1 MVSFTAQIAALSASL
16 IVGASAL
23 NGIVAPDS
31 VQAGESFNITFENA
45 DDSQYRVYLAAR
57 LSGSNGPTC
66 YLQNSTTLSS
76 PTNISI
82 PSDVGPSADYYS
94 IAISDLS
101 TSQGATYSNMFN
113 FTGGTG
119 NYTAY
124 ENNLGGASFWSADDL
139 PCSAYPCARQCAMAS
154 YPDDLTDQDAYDT
167 MKECINDCSGVSPD
181 ESQTTPAQAPASS
194 STGSSASSTSSG
206 AAAKPEI
213 TFSGAFGLAGI
224 VAMLL

>member
-1 MVSFTAQIAALSASL
+1 MVSFAAQIAVLSASL
-16 IVGASAL
+16 VVGANAL
-23 NGIVAPDS
+23 SGIVAPDS
-31 VQAGESFNITFENA
+31 VQAGESFNVTFENA

-76 PTNISI
+76 PANISI

-94 IAISDLS
+94 IAISVLS
-101 TSQGATYSNMFN
+101 TSQSATYSNMFN

-139 PCSAYPCARQCAMAS
+139 PCSAYPCARECAMAS

-194 STGSSASSTSSG
+194 STGSSASWTSSG
-206 AAAKPEI
+206 AAATPGI
-213 TFSGAFGLAGI
+213 AFSGAFGLAGV

>member
-1 MVSFTAQIAALSASL
+1 MVSFTAQIVALSASL
-16 IVGASAL
+16 VVGANAL
-23 NGIVAPDS
+23 SGIAAPDS
-31 VQAGESFNITFENA
+31 VQAGESFNVTFENA

-76 PTNISI
+76 PINVSI
-82 PSDVGPSADYYS
+82 PSDVGPSGDYYS

-101 TSQGATYSNMFN
+101 TSQSATYS
-113 FTGGTG
+113 
-119 NYTAY
+119 
-124 ENNLGGASFWSADDL
+124 GASFWSADDL

-206 AAAKPEI
+206 AAAQPEI
-213 TFSGAFGLAGI
+213 AFSGAFGLAGV

>member
-1 MVSFTAQIAALSASL
+1 MVSLAAQIIAFSASL
-16 IVGASAL
+16 VVGTNAL

-31 VQAGESFNITFENA
+31 VQAGESFNVTFENA

-76 PTNISI
+76 PANISI
-82 PSDVGPSADYYS
+82 PSDVGPSGNYYS
-94 IAISDLS
+94 IAISDLL
-101 TSQGATYSNMFN
+101 TSQSATYSNMFN

-124 ENNLGGASFWSADDL
+124 ENNLGGASFWSPNDL
-139 PCSAYPCARQCAMAS
+139 TCSAYPCARDCAMAL
-154 YPDDLTDQDAYDT
+154 YPDDLTDQDAYET

-194 STGSSASSTSSG
+194 STGSSASATSSG

-213 TFSGAFGLAGI
+213 AFSGALGFVGV

>member
-1 MVSFTAQIAALSASL
+1 MVSFAATITALSASL
-16 IVGASAL
+16 VIGANAL

-31 VQAGESFNITFENA
+31 VQAGYSFNVTFENA

-76 PTNISI
+76 PINISI
-82 PSDVGPSADYYS
+82 PSDVGPSGDYYS

-101 TSQGATYSNMFN
+101 TSQSATYSNMFN

-139 PCSAYPCARQCAMAS
+139 PCSAYPCARDCAMAS

-206 AAAKPEI
+206 AAAKPDVAI
-213 TFSGAFGLAGI
+213 LGAFGLAGV

>member
-1 MVSFTAQIAALSASL
+1 MLSITAKIIVLSASL
-16 IVGASAL
+16 IVGANAL
-23 NGIVAPDS
+23 NGIIAPDS

-45 DDSQYRVYLAAR
+45 NDNQYRVYLAAK

-76 PTNISI
+76 PANVSI
-82 PSDVGPSADYYS
+82 PSDVGPSGNYYS

-113 FTGGTG
+113 LTGGTG

-139 PCSAYPCARQCAMAS
+139 PCSAYPCARDCAMAS

-194 STGSSASSTSSG
+194 GTGSSASSTSSG
-206 AAAKPEI
+206 AAARPEI
-213 TFSGAFGLAGI
+213 AFSGAFGFAGV
-224 VAMLL
+224 VAILL

>member
-1 MVSFTAQIAALSASL
+1 MLSIPTKIIALSTSL
-16 IVGASAL
+16 IVSANAL
-23 NGIVAPDS
+23 NGIIAPDS
-31 VQAGESFNITFENA
+31 VQAGESFNITFDNA
-45 DDSQYRVYLAAR
+45 DDSEYRVYLAAR

-76 PTNISI
+76 PANVSI
-82 PSDVGPSADYYS
+82 PSDVGPSGNYYS

-139 PCSAYPCARQCAMAS
+139 PCSAYPCARDCAMAS
-154 YPDDLTDQDAYDT
+154 YPNDLTDQDAYDT

-194 STGSSASSTSSG
+194 GTGSSASSTSSG
-206 AAAKPEI
+206 AAARPERD
-213 TFSGAFGLAGI
+213 FSGAFGFAGA
-224 VAMLL
+224 VAILL

>member
-1 MVSFTAQIAALSASL
+1 MLSIPTKIIALSTSL
-16 IVGASAL
+16 IAGANAL
-23 NGIVAPDS
+23 YGIIAPDS
-31 VQAGESFNITFENA
+31 VPAGESFNITFENA
-45 DDSQYRVYLAAR
+45 DDSGYRVYLAAR

-66 YLQNSTTLSS
+66 YLQNSTTLFS
-76 PTNISI
+76 PANVLI
-82 PSDVGPSADYYS
+82 PSDVGPSGNYYS

-139 PCSAYPCARQCAMAS
+139 PCSAYPCARARAMAS
-154 YPDDLTDQDAYDT
+154 YPNDLLDQDAYDT

-194 STGSSASSTSSG
+194 GTGSSASSTSSG
-206 AAAKPEI
+206 AAARPERD
-213 TFSGAFGLAGI
+213 FSGAFGFAGA
-224 VAMLL
+224 VAILL

>member
-1 MVSFTAQIAALSASL
+1 MDVFLTE
-16 IVGASAL
+16 VRPG
-23 NGIVAPDS
+23 
-31 VQAGESFNITFENA
+31 
-45 DDSQYRVYLAAR
+45 
-57 LSGSNGPTC
+57 

-82 PSDVGPSADYYS
+82 PSDVGPSAHYYS

-139 PCSAYPCARQCAMAS
+139 PCSAYPCARECAMAS

-181 ESQTTPAQAPASS
+181 ESQTTPAQASASS

-213 TFSGAFGLAGI
+213 TFSGAFGLAGV